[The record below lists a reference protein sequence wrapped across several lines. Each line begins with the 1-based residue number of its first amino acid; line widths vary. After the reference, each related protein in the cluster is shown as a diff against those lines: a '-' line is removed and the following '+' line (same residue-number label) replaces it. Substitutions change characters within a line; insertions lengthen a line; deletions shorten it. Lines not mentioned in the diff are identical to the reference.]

1 MEHIEEEKANK
12 CDCCGHVE
20 YEDLESCWGFYG
32 LDYCREEAKEVAD
45 NHAEGFSHEEGMEE
59 ETRKG

>member
-45 NHAEGFSHEEGMEE
+45 NHAEEVQS
-59 ETRKG
+59 